1 MNRDKL
7 KLIGEVDKEKDFD
20 EQEFEKL
27 WASEVVGVVAA
38 KKSFKKMSA
47 KDFESL
53 ETQNK
58 VKQKEKWKKGYSNT
72 KQEDDF

>member
-38 KKSFKKMSA
+38 KKSFKKLTA
-47 KDFESL
+47 KDL
-53 ETQNK
+53 K
-58 VKQKEKWKKGYSNT
+58 A
-72 KQEDDF
+72 

>member
-1 MNRDKL
+1 M
-7 KLIGEVDKEKDFD
+7 
-20 EQEFEKL
+20 
-27 WASEVVGVVAA
+27 WAIEVVGMVAA

-58 VKQKEKWKKGYSNT
+58 VKQKEKWKKGSSNT

>member
-38 KKSFKKMSA
+38 KKSFNNLTA
-47 KDFESL
+47 KYL
-53 ETQNK
+53 K
-58 VKQKEKWKKGYSNT
+58 A
-72 KQEDDF
+72 

>member
-38 KKSFKKMSA
+38 KKGFKKLAA
-47 KDFESL
+47 KDL
-53 ETQNK
+53 N
-58 VKQKEKWKKGYSNT
+58 
-72 KQEDDF
+72 D